1 MEKTNTNKEKDLGFQ
16 VSVSKIFPIG
26 TKAMWEFLLS
36 DEGIAIWIGDISVG
50 NFELQNRFITK
61 SGTEGKLTIFVP
73 DCHLRFKWKPKH
85 WQKQSTVELR
95 VTNRKGRASI
105 VFHQTGFFEIEK
117 REEMRTFWKYV
128 IEKINQSLI
137 G

>member
-128 IEKINQSLI
+128 IEKINQFVI
-137 G
+137 V